1 MILRSWRRPLFAASA
16 GALALAVLAGS
27 PAAAAP
33 HTYTI
38 VIDKLKFGPAPP
50 NLHKGDTIIWANRD
64 FIQHSATAADHS
76 FDVNLP
82 AGKAGKTTLTKSGSI
97 AFFCRYHPG
106 MRGVL
111 QVK

>member
-1 MILRSWRRPLFAASA
+1 VRSWRRPLFAASA
-16 GALALAVLAGS
+16 GALALAALAGS

-33 HTYTI
+33 HTYT
-38 VIDKLKFGPAPP
+38 VVPVPA

-82 AGKAGKTTLTKSGSI
+82 AGKAGKTVLTKSGSI
-97 AFFCRYHPG
+97 PFVCRYHPG

-111 QVK
+111 LVK